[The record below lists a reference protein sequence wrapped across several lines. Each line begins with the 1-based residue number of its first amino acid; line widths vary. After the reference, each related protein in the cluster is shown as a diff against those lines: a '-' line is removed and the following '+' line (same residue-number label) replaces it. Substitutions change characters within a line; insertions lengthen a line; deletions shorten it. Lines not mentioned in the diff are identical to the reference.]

1 MTSSSRFW
9 KTAACLPAAACLP
22 TAAMASSAQAP
33 SPFFSQGQQPERSW
47 AFHHEHV
54 LGTSLEIGI
63 RASTPEQAKRAEA
76 AVLHTFDQDAAVL
89 STWREDSEVSRW
101 SRTRFKPIAVSAALF
116 EVLANYDQWRERTG
130 GALDASAE
138 AATRLWQR
146 TTGEGRVPS
155 SREISVA
162 VEAMQQLHWILD
174 HERGTATRL
183 SDVPLA
189 LASFTKSYIS
199 ARAADAALAAGA
211 AGVMLNVGGDVVV
224 RGNLTQLVAIADP
237 RASAENDIALDHVVL
252 RDGAVATSGSYRR
265 GFNIAAEGSASAPQY
280 SHLLDPRTAQ
290 PASHVLSSTVVAKD
304 AVTAGA
310 LATAFSILP
319 VSESQRLAA
328 SLPGVQYLL
337 VLADGKQVRSG
348 EDRHSPGLQNAAF
361 LPGATAPAIGGL
373 WNQSFELSLAL
384 DLPRIEDARYRR
396 PYVAV
401 WVEDAD
407 HFPVRTLALWTQNP
421 RWLPDLK
428 QWYRDDQVRTLAEGA
443 DLSRTVSSATRP
455 PGRYTLKWDG
465 KDNEGKPVKA
475 GKYTVLIEAAREHGG
490 YDLQKQQLE
499 LTGSAQQVSLPA
511 AKELGVTTL
520 DYHKR

>member
-9 KTAACLPAAACLP
+9 KMAACLP
-22 TAAMASSAQAP
+22 TAALGSSALAASPSVSPSVDPGGQA
-33 SPFFSQGQQPERSW
+33 ERNW

-54 LGTSLEIGI
+54 LGTSLEVGI
-63 RASTPEQAKRAEA
+63 RASSPEQAERAEA
-76 AVLHTFDQDAAVL
+76 AVLHTFDRDAALL
-89 STWREDSEVSRW
+89 STWRDDSEVSRW
-101 SRTRFKPIAVSAALF
+101 SRTRFEPMAVSATLF
-116 EVLANYDQWRERTG
+116 EVLAQSDQWRERTG
-130 GALDASAE
+130 GALDASVE

-146 TTGEGRVPS
+146 TTTEGRIPT

-162 VEAMQQLHWILD
+162 VEAMQQPHWILD

-183 SDVPLA
+183 TDVPLA

-199 ARAADAALAAGA
+199 AHAADAALAAGA

-224 RGNLTQLVAIADP
+224 RGNLIQLVAIADP

-252 RDGAVATSGSYRR
+252 REGAVATSGSYRR
-265 GFNIAAEGSASAPQY
+265 GFRTAAGSSASTPQY
-280 SHLLDPRTAQ
+280 SHLLDPRTGQ
-290 PASHVLSSTVVAKD
+290 PAAHVLSSTVVAKD

-310 LATAFSILP
+310 LATAFSVLP
-319 VSESQRLAA
+319 VNESQRLAA
-328 SLPGVQYLL
+328 SVPGVQYLL
-337 VLADGKQVRSG
+337 VLADGEQVRGGGSS
-348 EDRHSPGLQNAAF
+348 DAPGLQTAAF
-361 LPGATAPAIGGL
+361 LPRAAMPAIGAL
-373 WNQSFELSLAL
+373 WNQSFELSLAI

-475 GKYTVLIEAAREHGG
+475 GKYTILIEAAREHGG

-499 LTGSAQQVSLPA
+499 FTGSTQQVSLPA
-511 AKELGVTTL
+511 ARELGVTTL